1 VADLHDVEREL
12 GRVVDRLNSMPLA
25 KAASASDDVHRTAQ
39 LLVAQTR
46 PLSDSLPADATLP
59 HLAPQGLGAMLAVV
73 GHDYLEAARASSHPD
88 VSPVLDA
95 LVELRRALP

>member
-1 VADLHDVEREL
+1 
-12 GRVVDRLNSMPLA
+12 
-25 KAASASDDVHRTAQ
+25 
-39 LLVAQTR
+39 
-46 PLSDSLPADATLP
+46 
-59 HLAPQGLGAMLAVV
+59 MLAVV